1 MTEKELVSQ
10 IGIRLRGSAVES
22 LQRMASESG
31 QPVTTVAKTL
41 LLAAIKQAEKGEA
54 KPLPLY
60 LRRFYGEPEEQ
71 EEEE

>member
-41 LLAAIKQAEKGEA
+41 LLAAIKQVEEGEA